1 MQIAMHNCG
10 ADLVAALTVYVER
23 RVRFALVRFG
33 GRVGQVEVRICADN
47 PALNRCRISVEI
59 LPFGRIEVEECKSDL
74 FVAID
79 HATGRLGRLFGRELE
94 RIRDS
99 RVGRESVRLVA

>member
-1 MQIAMHNCG
+1 MQIAMHNCS

-33 GRVGQVEVRICADN
+33 GRVGQVEVRICADS
-47 PALNRCRISVEI
+47 PAENRCRISVEI
-59 LPFGRIEVEECKSDL
+59 LPFGRIDVEECNTDL